1 MPQIQQ
7 LRALFQGV
15 GLSSRISCRPRAG
28 RLIQFSTVSIV
39 QSSNHRMAQVRCAF
53 QRPVACEGWCV
64 HFSGSRGQGTWS
76 VREENPKQARVP
88 KSGRNKTPARWIC
101 QKVEEIKRQQD
112 GPASSEIGLL
122 CVVFLRL
129 HSFAF
134 GHAHVFGMDPNISQ
148 FDYDDSFQCFLQ
160 VSHPNVIPNDPNISG
175 EALEAVV
182 AGSCSAHGRHAA
194 AIQAW
199 HGTLHKDA

>member
-1 MPQIQQ
+1 
-7 LRALFQGV
+7 
-15 GLSSRISCRPRAG
+15 
-28 RLIQFSTVSIV
+28 
-39 QSSNHRMAQVRCAF
+39 
-53 QRPVACEGWCV
+53 
-64 HFSGSRGQGTWS
+64 
-76 VREENPKQARVP
+76 
-88 KSGRNKTPARWIC
+88 
-101 QKVEEIKRQQD
+101 VEEIKRQQD

-134 GHAHVFGMDPNISQ
+134 GHAHVFGMDPNISR

-194 AIQAW
+194 IQAW
-199 HGTLHKDA
+199 HGTLHKDASEEVARLEHKKNALQSYLVQNKASQRGRHD